1 MEHSFQESLFRP
13 LPSVE
18 ELRDAL
24 AASEGNE
31 VRIVLDN
38 LFDENTFVE
47 LGVYAKRSFCEY
59 AQTSRTNEFE
69 GLVCGYGAISGVLVY
84 VFAQDFS
91 RMKGAV
97 DETHAKKICEIYR
110 LAMKNGAPVIGI
122 FNSAGADVYEG
133 VSAMAA
139 YGRMMKASA
148 KASGVIPQIA
158 LITGKCIGT
167 CAAFAAMFDFA
178 VVLENAEFYVVP
190 PAYGDGGEDESALCA
205 VRTPDLNGG
214 VSAVRK
220 LLYYL
225 PSAAGDGVSV
235 EQPSD
240 DIGRLLGELDFRN
253 DARTLLSAVA
263 DNGIWTEVF
272 AGHSFELTTAFTT
285 IGGVNCGV
293 LAICS
298 ASGGR
303 LSAAAAR
310 KAARFVSFL
319 DAFSMPLVTFVDSEG
334 FSDDSTGQS
343 VPIAAEFARLAT
355 AFALSD
361 MPKITVIVG
370 HAIGGAF
377 TLLGSKALGAD
388 LAYAIDTA
396 EIGTLS
402 HKAAVAFA
410 WNDRISEDTTRETLE
425 ENWLRSMS
433 SPVAAASTGE
443 IDDIINMDELRKRLC
458 SGLLMLTCRAD
469 ARRKHAVMPL

>member
-1 MEHSFQESLFRP
+1 LFGDENQMKYTIGIDVGT
-13 LPSVE
+13 SGTKTV
-18 ELRDAL
+18 
-24 AASEGNE
+24 
-31 VRIVLDN
+31 
-38 LFDENTFVE
+38 LFDQNGAKIASALMEYPMMQPKNGWAEQSPADWWTAAAGTIRQVVTDSAVNPADIV
-47 LGVYAKRSFCEY
+47 GVGLTGQMHGLVMLDEANNVLRPAIIWCDQRTAAECADIEAAVGHDDLIEITCNPALTGFTASKILWVRKNQPEIYAKCRHILLPKDYIRFMLTGNY
-59 AQTSRTNEFE
+59 ATDVSD
-69 GLVCGYGAISGVLVY
+69 ASGMQLLDIGGRCWSETVL
-84 VFAQDFS
+84 
-91 RMKGAV
+91 K
-97 DETHAKKICEIYR
+97 R
-110 LAMKNGAPVIGI
+110 LDIDPALLGT
-122 FNSAGADVYEG
+122 VYESPD
-133 VSAMAA
+133 V
-139 YGRMMKASA
+139 
-148 KASGVIPQIA
+148 SGVITEEAAA
-158 LITGKCIGT
+158 LTG
-167 CAAFAAMFDFA
+167 
-178 VVLENAEFYVVP
+178 
-190 PAYGDGGEDESALCA
+190 LCA
-205 VRTPDLNGG
+205 GTP
-214 VSAVRK
+214 V
-220 LLYYL
+220 
-225 PSAAGDGVSV
+225 AAGAGDNAAAAVGVGV
-235 EQPSD
+235 VKE
-240 DIGRLLGELDFRN
+240 G
-253 DARTLLSAVA
+253 
-263 DNGIWTEVF
+263 
-272 AGHSFELTTAFTT
+272 TAFTT

-370 HAIGGAF
+370 HAIGGSF